1 MSLLYETQDEFGVI
15 RVFDDGKYRI
25 LSFAEGDEQSRVQTK
40 HPHVLQHEYTQAM
53 LLALMDRSPKRA
65 CVLGL
70 GGGALVHA
78 LAKAVSGIHVTAVEL
93 RAEIVTIAEEFFK
106 LPKSKRIEVIT
117 DDAIEFVA
125 NNKSKKFDI
134 LFTDLYQH
142 FGMDNRVAT
151 QAFLEN
157 AKKQIKENGILVLN
171 CWEEH
176 QYQHD
181 LKQSLKELF
190 NTVTGL
196 DTGCGNWVVFATNS
210 PHDLNLKQQRDE
222 CEKLSQQLGF
232 PLNKWLNRLE
242 EVE

>member
-15 RVFDDGKYRI
+15 RVFDDGKYRV
-25 LSFAEGDEQSRVQTK
+25 LSFAEGDEQSRVQIK
-40 HPHVLQHEYTQAM
+40 NPHVLQHEYTQAM
-53 LLALMDRSPKRA
+53 LLALMDRTPKRA

-78 LAKAVSGIHVTAVEL
+78 LAKVVSGIHVTAVEL
-93 RAEIVTIAEEFFK
+93 RPEIVAIAEEFFK
-106 LPKSKRIEVIT
+106 LPKSKRIDVVT
-117 DDAIEFVA
+117 QDAIEFAA

-151 QAFLEN
+151 HSFLED
-157 AKKQIKENGILVLN
+157 AKKQIKEGGMLVLN

-181 LKQSLKELF
+181 LKASLKEMF

-196 DTGCGNWVVFATNS
+196 NTGCGNWVVFATNQ
-210 PHDLNLKQQRDE
+210 PHDLNFKQQRDE
-222 CEKLSQQLGF
+222 CDRLSQQLGF
-232 PLNKWLNRLE
+232 PLSKWLNRLE
-242 EVE
+242 EVH